1 MNLKNIDKLEVY
13 YKNELVGHLIDNG
26 NLTHSFTYCDE
37 WLNNGFSI
45 SPFKLPLEPRVFVCN
60 DYLIQSMFGVFYD
73 SLPDSWGNKLIDSYL
88 SNKGINSSNVTMLQ
102 RLALL
107 DKYSLGALSYKPSLK
122 DNFEL
127 SDSDEYDEIY
137 NGIEKFLK
145 NDSDIDFDLY
155 HYGSSTGGSRPKI
168 NKFINGDLYIVK
180 FPSHLDPLDIGESEY
195 KLNLLAK
202 ECGLNV
208 PDYLLLPSKKTK
220 GYFATKR
227 FDYDRGNKKHVI
239 SLAGLF
245 DLNPSLSQIHYLGF
259 LQTVRA
265 LCPEDL
271 IEAVKR
277 MIFNYLIGNKDD
289 HPRNFSFI
297 YDEES
302 KSYRL
307 SPFYDITSTPNIK
320 EHMMQVNDK
329 DEPELEDF
337 VIEASKV
344 GVDKK
349 IVVEIYGILS
359 NKVKNFNK

>member
-1 MNLKNIDKLEVY
+1 MTLEKINKLEVY
-13 YKNELVGHLIDNG
+13 YINKLVGHLIDNG
-26 NLTHSFTYCDE
+26 NMTHSFTYSNE
-37 WLNNGFSI
+37 WLEDGFSI
-45 SPFKLPLEPRVFVCN
+45 SPFKLPLEPKVFVCN

-88 SNKGINSSNVTMLQ
+88 SSKGINPSKVTLLQ

-107 DKYSLGALSYKPSLK
+107 DKYSLGALCYKPSLK
-122 DNFEL
+122 ENFEINNINEFDKL
-127 SDSDEYDEIY
+127 YEDIQ
-137 NGIEKFLK
+137 KFLD
-145 NDSDIDFDLY
+145 NDTNVDFDLY

-168 NKFINGDLYIVK
+168 NYLIDDNLYIVK

-208 PDYLLLPSKKTK
+208 PDCRLIKSKKTK

-227 FDYDRGNKKHVI
+227 FDYEKGYKKHVI

-265 LCPEDL
+265 LCPQDL

-297 YDEES
+297 YDEEERT
-302 KSYRL
+302 YRL

-320 EHMMQVNDK
+320 QHMMQVNEK
-329 DEPELEDF
+329 DEPTLEDF
-337 VIEASKV
+337 VIDAKKV
-344 GVDKK
+344 GIDAKTVSD
-349 IVVEIYGILS
+349 IYEDLLI
-359 NKVKNFNK
+359 KVKSFKK